1 MSQIHIYIQE
11 VLGGDKIVYTT
22 NTGERPRELSDI
34 REELNQLQVPSKR
47 AVIRVC
53 YGGSNVF
60 ITIAK
65 PSSLGRAGDYHAA
78 WVVIPS
84 NSVYSAIQGKDLIA
98 VIKRLEECINTERHS
113 WSDFTALDVEL
124 DPVNEGLRSSN
135 QRQLAYRLYDEG
147 QGYASL
153 LQHLVQTEYAP
164 YKAVYFISRASN
176 PSLHPNTATEL
187 TTPLKRRFVL
197 RPPSDLGS
205 VRLYVNGAEFKQPM
219 RYDAGTRLEVG
230 WENLPYDPVS
240 YSITMNEDQSLTVPA
255 KTDWRLAR
263 PTIKVTFLGKSIQD
277 VRCLINE
284 KPLRES
290 YTQEEWEQGLT
301 LSVTYPDYQGE
312 RQRLEITT
320 KPIGYSFKKRQLS
333 TAFLGELGFRDG
345 ELKVDGKPWSELG
358 YQSEDWWRQKHSF
371 ELELSS
377 KGASGIRKVR
387 KLECTLL
394 EQDMG
399 RLKELFKQPKEAPV
413 NTGGKPRSDQP
424 QDPIC
429 TAEGEYVEA
438 LGRFKPRVW
447 QVIALV
453 CAISLLFNI
462 VLLVGGGVYYCFYL
476 KPKLESK
483 QDVGGDDSSAKLRK
497 PLVNVAEKLKP
508 IAKDSTSYNE
518 LKSLPDSLWNSNNT
532 YQLID
537 IIERGVGSLEEE
549 YDSLKKDADS
559 LRAKSEE
566 LEAKYNKL
574 EQENKAPE
582 QKKISTNKKQK
593 LRNSPMGAQES
604 SKTSSTAQSSSPSSG
619 NNLSKREN
627 SGR

>member
-53 YGGSNVF
+53 YGGNNVF

-84 NSVYSAIQGKDLIA
+84 NSVYSAIKGKDLIA

-113 WSDFTALDVEL
+113 WSDFSALDVEL
-124 DPVNEGLRSSN
+124 DLVNEGLRSSN

-147 QGYASL
+147 QGYTSL
-153 LQHLVQTEYAP
+153 IQHLVQTEYAS
-164 YKAVYFISRASN
+164 YKAIYFISRDLNLSLN
-176 PSLHPNTATEL
+176 PNMATEL
-187 TTPLKRRFVL
+187 TAPLKSRFVL
-197 RPPSDLGS
+197 SPPAEALGQ
-205 VRLYVNGAEFKQPM
+205 VRLYVDGEEFKQP
-219 RYDAGTRLEVG
+219 RRLDAGSKVEVG
-230 WENLPYDPVS
+230 WENPPYDPVV
-240 YSITMNEDQSLTVPA
+240 YSITMNADQSLTEPSK
-255 KTDWRLAR
+255 KTWRLAR
-263 PTIKVTFLGKSIQD
+263 PTIEVTFLGQSIQD
-277 VRCLINE
+277 VQCRINGNE
-284 KPLRES
+284 LRGH

-301 LSVTYPDYQGE
+301 LSVTHSEYQGE
-312 RQRLEITT
+312 PLRLQPDT
-320 KPIGYSFKKRQLS
+320 KSIQYKFEKRKLS
-333 TAFLGELGFRDG
+333 RALLSKFGFRG
-345 ELKVDGKPWSELG
+345 EELKVDGKPWSELG
-358 YQSEDWWRQKHSF
+358 YQSEDWWRQKHTF
-371 ELELSS
+371 ELKLSTDP
-377 KGASGIRKVR
+377 SGISDTR
-387 KLECTLL
+387 KLECTL
-394 EQDMG
+394 QDVE
-399 RLKELFKQPKEAPV
+399 RLKKLFKQPKEAPV
-413 NTGGKPRSDQP
+413 NTGGTLHPDH
-424 QDPIC
+424 PIC
-429 TAEGEYVEA
+429 TAEGEYVKA

-518 LKSLPDSLWNSNNT
+518 LKSLPDSLWNSSKT

-574 EQENKAPE
+574 EQENKALE
-582 QKKISTNKKQK
+582 QNKISTNKTQK